1 MRAMLLGLP
10 SDFSGNFEKPL
21 IAVPCLRWE
30 RHPSSAG
37 KHRVWLEVSVWVA
50 QSCLGFPSAEQLCQL
65 SFQITDSNLAFIS
78 NLSIISPH
86 KKGEVNKD
94 TSDREKT
101 LDINLF
107 IFPAGSAAVFSEQH
121 WIRARR
127 LVEPQAPE
135 GCCTG
140 RLEQHKELPTPH
152 LEKAPTG
159 AQAMAMP
166 SVFCWA
172 DLLSWEQ
179 EKSWHM
185 EVGFQFPAAWRLDAD
200 CWVVPVETSLHYWVS
215 FPLFQVFCFQ
225 NSSFLYL
232 PHCIILPSIPS
243 RQGTMDSFF
252 LFSLGFILFS
262 CLTLSLIFCLL
273 EGCVINW
280 QNISLNNY
288 FPHAGCSLGHCGDF
302 LWPQSIGTLTL
313 YRPCLQGSCRLLTG
327 VFWHEILA

>member
-1 MRAMLLGLP
+1 MKAMLPGLP

-140 RLEQHKELPTPH
+140 RLEQHKEASNSPSGKSPH
-152 LEKAPTG
+152 RSTG
-159 AQAMAMP
+159 NGNAI
-166 SVFCWA
+166 CL
-172 DLLSWEQ
+172 LLSRSPLLGAG
-179 EKSWHM
+179 KKLAHGGGLSVPCCM
-185 EVGFQFPAAWRLDAD
+185 EVGCRLLGGTCRDQPALLSFF
-200 CWVVPVETSLHYWVS
+200 SLFS
-215 FPLFQVFCFQ
+215 
-225 NSSFLYL
+225 
-232 PHCIILPSIPS
+232 
-243 RQGTMDSFF
+243 GF
-252 LFSLGFILFS
+252 LFSKFQFSLFALWYHSPIYSQQTRNNGFLLPLLPRFHSFFVPYPVSHLLPPRRVCYQLTEYLFK
-262 CLTLSLIFCLL
+262 
-273 EGCVINW
+273 
-280 QNISLNNY
+280 
-288 FPHAGCSLGHCGDF
+288 
-302 LWPQSIGTLTL
+302 
-313 YRPCLQGSCRLLTG
+313 
-327 VFWHEILA
+327 